1 MFSLLS
7 PLLVAAAIVPLLCY
21 VRICGPHDV
30 ATVALTTPAPDATI
44 A

>member
-7 PLLVAAAIVPLLCY
+7 HPPVVAAIVPLLCY

-30 ATVALTTPAPDATI
+30 AIVALTTPAPDATI